1 MANRGHRLQKNRW
14 RHRIVV
20 IVDTPGN
27 DISHLQLISQQ
38 SFFLGGGGGEEG
50 RGRKGAGREAVE
62 EKKNS
67 WGGRIMRIFWYLWEA
82 FSKEVK
88 KVESGKKESMKTSEK
103 CNNLVMKD
111 HHLGLI

>member
-1 MANRGHRLQKNRW
+1 
-14 RHRIVV
+14 
-20 IVDTPGN
+20 
-27 DISHLQLISQQ
+27 
-38 SFFLGGGGGEEG
+38 
-50 RGRKGAGREAVE
+50 
-62 EKKNS
+62 
-67 WGGRIMRIFWYLWEA
+67 MRIFWYLWEA